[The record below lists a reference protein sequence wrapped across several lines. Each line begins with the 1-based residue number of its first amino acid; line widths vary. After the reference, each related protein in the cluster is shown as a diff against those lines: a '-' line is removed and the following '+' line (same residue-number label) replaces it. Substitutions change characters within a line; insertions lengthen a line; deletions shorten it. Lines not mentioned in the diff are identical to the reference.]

1 MRSQWWWLNQLIIA
15 FQQHVRNAEMYQQ
28 VPLLLT
34 AFNVLTLSNVAML
47 VFAILFGG
55 TPIKRGE

>member
-34 AFNVLTLSNVAML
+34 AFNVLTLCKVAVL